1 MHYTPPPR
9 DPKAPPVRINL
20 LSDTQTRPTAGMRE
34 AMARAEVGDEQIGDD
49 PTVNQLCE
57 RVADLLG
64 KEAAVFMPSG
74 TMCNVAATLV
84 HCRPGDEILAHETA
98 HIIAREGGAHAAL
111 GGFQITPLKG
121 EDGQFSPEAFK
132 AALHPRSRY
141 QPPQTVVSVEQTANI
156 GGGTIWKKAAL
167 DEVVEIAKANGMAT
181 HMDGARLL
189 NATVATG
196 ISASDMA
203 AGWDSAWID
212 FSKGLGAPI
221 GGVIAGSRAFID
233 EVWRWKQRLGGSMR
247 QAGVCAAACVYALD
261 HNVDRLAEDH
271 ANARAL
277 ARGLSQIAGVEVQQP
292 ETNLVFFKP
301 DGAGVSGEKMVAALR
316 PRGVLLAMMDGRI
329 RACTHLDVTADD
341 DRGDGR
347 ARQGDRARGVGSG
360 SIAQKSGTT
369 PPARAGGVVRLQ
381 RGDRLA
387 AATAAATTATTSAA
401 TTAAGIE
408 QRRIVT
414 RIGVILGMDSGRG
427 SAASCGANART
438 AGQRIV
444 PQPHNANGSQ

>member
-1 MHYTPPPR
+1 MYTPAPR
-9 DPKAPPVRINL
+9 DPKLPPVRINL
-20 LSDTQTRPTAGMRE
+20 LSDTQTRPTPGMRE
-34 AMARAEVGDEQIGDD
+34 AIARADVGDEQIGDD
-49 PTVNQLCE
+49 PTVNLLCE

-64 KEAAVFMPSG
+64 KQAAVFMPSG

-111 GGFQITPLKG
+111 GGFQITPLPG
-121 EDGQFSPEAFK
+121 ADGQFLPDTLR

-156 GGGTIWKKAAL
+156 GGGAIWKKADL
-167 DEVVEIAKANGMAT
+167 DQVVKIAKTNGLAT

-189 NATVATG
+189 NACVATG
-196 ISASDMA
+196 ITARDMA
-203 AGWDSAWID
+203 SGWDSAWID

-221 GGVIAGSRAFID
+221 GGVIAGSRVFID

-247 QAGVCAAACVYALD
+247 QAGVCAAACIYALD

-277 ARGLSQIAGVEVQQP
+277 ARGLSQINGIEVQQP

-301 DGAGVSGEKMVAALR
+301 DGAGVLGAKMVAELR

-329 RACTHLDVTADD
+329 RACTHLDVTADMIEEMVGHI
-341 DRGDGR
+341 REIVR
-347 ARQGDRARGVGSG
+347 AA
-360 SIAQKSGTT
+360 
-369 PPARAGGVVRLQ
+369 
-381 RGDRLA
+381 
-387 AATAAATTATTSAA
+387 
-401 TTAAGIE
+401 
-408 QRRIVT
+408 
-414 RIGVILGMDSGRG
+414 
-427 SAASCGANART
+427 
-438 AGQRIV
+438 
-444 PQPHNANGSQ
+444 

>member
-1 MHYTPPPR
+1 MYYTPPPR

-20 LSDTQTRPTAGMRE
+20 LSDTQTRPTPGMRE
-34 AMARAEVGDEQIGDD
+34 AMAKAEVGDEQIGDD
-49 PTVNQLCE
+49 PSVNALCE
-57 RVADLLG
+57 RVAYLLG

-84 HCRPGDEILAHETA
+84 HCRSGDEILAHETA

-121 EDGQFSPEAFK
+121 EDGQFSPDTFK

-141 QPPQTVVSVEQTANI
+141 QPPQVLVSVEQTANI
-156 GGGTIWKKAAL
+156 GGGTIWKKTAL
-167 DEVVEIAKANGMAT
+167 DEVVDIAKANGMAT

-196 ISASDMA
+196 ISARDMA

-221 GGVIAGSRAFID
+221 GGVIAGSSAFID

-247 QAGVCAAACVYALD
+247 QAGICAAACIYALD
-261 HNVDRLAEDH
+261 HNVDRLADDH

-277 ARGLSQIAGVEVQQP
+277 ARGLSQINGIEVQQP

-301 DGAGVSGEKMVAALR
+301 DGSGVSGEKMVAALR

-329 RACTHLDVTADD
+329 RACTHLDVTAAQIEEMVGQV
-341 DRGDGR
+341 REIVR
-347 ARQGDRARGVGSG
+347 AA
-360 SIAQKSGTT
+360 
-369 PPARAGGVVRLQ
+369 
-381 RGDRLA
+381 
-387 AATAAATTATTSAA
+387 
-401 TTAAGIE
+401 
-408 QRRIVT
+408 
-414 RIGVILGMDSGRG
+414 
-427 SAASCGANART
+427 
-438 AGQRIV
+438 
-444 PQPHNANGSQ
+444 